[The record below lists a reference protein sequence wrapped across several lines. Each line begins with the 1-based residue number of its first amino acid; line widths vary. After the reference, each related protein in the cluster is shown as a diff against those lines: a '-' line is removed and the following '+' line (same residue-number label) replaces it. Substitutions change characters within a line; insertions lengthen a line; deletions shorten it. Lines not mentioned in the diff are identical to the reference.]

1 MTHFASDIVKLPQLN
16 VEKGQSSVSGLSSGA
31 FMTVQLH
38 LAHSASFTGAGV
50 IAGGPYRGV
59 ETFRGSALITED
71 AWEINAM
78 QLCMAPLTPE
88 LAPDARKSVQLA
100 QQTERDLLIDPLS
113 NMARQR
119 MYIFTGSKDS
129 VVMSPVVAQTRE
141 MYRLLGVPEAQIH
154 YDDSVPAGHSLLTAN
169 PEDNALGDNK
179 PPYLNRGPFVHAHA
193 ILQHIYPDS
202 KAPALNPT
210 GKLLRF
216 DQRDFFDSNSAASMS
231 EFGYVYIPQAVL
243 DGAAARVHIA
253 IHGCK
258 QGSAFVNYSFGNL
271 DSQDQPPYGMR
282 YITST
287 GYIEFADANNLI
299 ILFPQVTGSDSSQTQ
314 NPDGCWDWWG
324 YSSKTP
330 GYPDYFSK
338 KALQIQAIHAML
350 TRLGG

>member
-1 MTHFASDIVKLPQLN
+1 LLQNKAFPYASSEICFHFGIKYKFHHIVMYACQHDLALPSLCLTRTHRPRCSFSKESCKRRHHLIKGDQRMTHFASDIVKLPQLN

-141 MYRLLGVPEAQIH
+141 MYRLLGVPEAQIQ

-179 PPYLNRGPFVHAHA
+179 PPYLNRGPLCMRTRSCSIFIRTAKPLPS
-193 ILQHIYPDS
+193 IRP
-202 KAPALNPT
+202 
-210 GKLLRF
+210 
-216 DQRDFFDSNSAASMS
+216 
-231 EFGYVYIPQAVL
+231 
-243 DGAAARVHIA
+243 
-253 IHGCK
+253 
-258 QGSAFVNYSFGNL
+258 VNYCALISAIF
-271 DSQDQPPYGMR
+271 STATAPP
-282 YITST
+282 
-287 GYIEFADANNLI
+287 
-299 ILFPQVTGSDSSQTQ
+299 V
-314 NPDGCWDWWG
+314 
-324 YSSKTP
+324 
-330 GYPDYFSK
+330 
-338 KALQIQAIHAML
+338 
-350 TRLGG
+350 